1 MSAAHYETGYDAD
14 RSLLSREIDDLL
26 LHVRGLVLVRGLLA
40 ERGASRDELDAH
52 TRELHRLRRRL
63 ARLIEGPPPR
73 PAPIRRPA
81 AGRPEQVGA

>member
-1 MSAAHYETGYDAD
+1 MRTTRHEAGYDSD
-14 RSLLSREIDDLL
+14 RSLLNREIDELL

-81 AGRPEQVGA
+81 AVGPEQVGA